1 MAGMTLLGLVLL
13 TAPAFLDAE
22 SRWISKGAG
31 TAMLLIAAS
40 ILFVVVFEALAKV
53 GRNTPVNAATGL
65 TALFG
70 YIGTIKVLESENALL
85 LAVLVIATFY
95 IGWMGVAFVVLARLG
110 RIIFS
115 RRS

>member
-1 MAGMTLLGLVLL
+1 
-13 TAPAFLDAE
+13 
-22 SRWISKGAG
+22 
-31 TAMLLIAAS
+31 MLLIAAS

-53 GRNTPVNAATGL
+53 GRNNPVNAATGL

-70 YIGTIKVLESENALL
+70 YIGTIKVLESENVLL

-115 RRS
+115 GRS